1 MNKKKSMLAA
11 VCILALVTACSNN
24 AGSGNQ
30 SGSASPATAAPTAAP
45 SSGNGSSNSEAVT
58 EPVPAF
64 TDASVHDPS
73 IIKVGESFYVFGSHL
88 AVAKSNDLMNWEQ
101 LNSSVYDENP
111 IIPNVTQ
118 EMKEGLEW
126 AETDTFWAG
135 DVIRLADGK
144 FYMYY
149 SMCKG
154 DSPRSA
160 LGIAVADNVE
170 GPYTDKGLILKSGMW
185 NDIGADGTLYD
196 ATVHPNVVDPNV
208 FFDKDGVLWMVY
220 GSYSGGIFIM
230 KLDPET
236 GLPLPDQG
244 YGKKLLGN
252 NHSRIEAPYIQYM
265 EETGYYYLYLSYGG
279 LDSVGGYNIR
289 VARSENPDG
298 PYVDSEGKDM
308 IDAFGAFG
316 TLFDDLS
323 IAPYGAKLMG
333 NFVMDNVDGE
343 LANIGPGYVSP
354 GHNSV
359 YYDAELGKNFII
371 FHTRFPSRG
380 ESHQVRVHQ
389 LLMNT
394 EGWPVAAPHRYA
406 GETAGKVAADQVV
419 GEYKL
424 VNHGKDITAD
434 IKPASLIELMQDGA
448 IAGSASGSWKLT
460 GDYTVDLTID
470 GTVYNGVLLRQ
481 WNEGTQSYVMTFSA
495 LSKEGVAVWGSHVSK
510 QK

>member
-1 MNKKKSMLAA
+1 MKKRTALIAS
-11 VCILALVTACSNN
+11 VCVLALMSACSDNGGGNRIGNN
-24 AGSGNQ
+24 NTN
-30 SGSASPATAAPTAAP
+30 SPAPSITPGADTAA
-45 SSGNGSSNSEAVT
+45 NNLKAVT
-58 EPVPAF
+58 EAEPTF
-64 TDASVHDPS
+64 KNASVHDPS
-73 IIKVGESFYVFGSHL
+73 IIKVGDTFYVFGSHL
-88 AVAKSNDLMNWEQ
+88 AVAKSTDLMNWEQ

-111 IIPNVTQ
+111 IIPNVTK
-118 EMKEGLEW
+118 EISEGLEW

-135 DVIRLADGK
+135 DVIQLADGK

-160 LGIAVADNVE
+160 LGIAVADKVE

-185 NDIGADGTLYD
+185 NDLGADGTVYD

-208 FFDKDGVLWMVY
+208 FFDKDGILWMVY

-230 KLDPET
+230 KLDPAT
-236 GLPLPDQG
+236 GLPLEGQG

-252 NHSRIEAPYIQYM
+252 NHSRIEAPYIQYV

-279 LDSVGGYNIR
+279 LDSTGGYNIR

-298 PYVDSEGKDM
+298 PYVDSEGKAM
-308 IDAFGAFG
+308 IDAYGAFG
-316 TLFDDLS
+316 TFFDDLS

-333 NFVMDNVDGE
+333 NFQFDNVDGE
-343 LANIGPGYVSP
+343 IANIGTGYVSP

-359 YYDAELGKNFII
+359 YYDAELNKNFII

-380 ESHQVRVHQ
+380 EGHEVRVHQ

-394 EGWPVAAPHRYA
+394 EGWPVVAPHRYA
-406 GETAGKVAADQVV
+406 GEKAEKVTAEKVIGA
-419 GEYKL
+419 YKF

-434 IKPASLIELMQDGA
+434 VKAAALIELQKDGK
-448 IAGSASGSWKLT
+448 ITGSVSGSWKST
-460 GDYTVDLTID
+460 GDYTVELTID
-470 GTVYNGVLLRQ
+470 GTVYNGVFLRQ
-481 WNEGTQSYVMTFSA
+481 WDEGTLSYVMTFSA
-495 LSKEGVAVWGSHVSK
+495 LSAEGVAVWGSHVSK
-510 QK
+510 E